1 MKLSPSYMRAF
12 EPAEVVR
19 GNFLDW
25 VMMMLRKVGVK
36 DRILSGV
43 KSRCKA
49 LWQEGEYKV

>member
-1 MKLSPSYMRAF
+1 MRAF